1 MDIHDEQGTVRY
13 DKTSVSVD
21 EDVEDKT
28 RKLQFYWTFE
38 TINVHSMICEITAVI

>member
-1 MDIHDEQGTVRY
+1 MHDEQRTERY

-38 TINVHSMICEITAVI
+38 TINVHSMICQITAVI